1 MEPDAVATPA
11 KARRVRAP
19 KNLAAQYGEKTG
31 RVPRT
36 TEATARRARRD
47 AQARERLRQIMT
59 PDEEVLRRLSRAGAI
74 SSLLVSDDDA
84 SRATTRR
91 SQKPRRSRHWDWRC
105 GKCGAKERFS
115 TAAAL
120 CVRCGAIAVRPE

>member
-1 MEPDAVATPA
+1 MEPDAVATPTKA
-11 KARRVRAP
+11 KRMRAP
-19 KNLAAQYGEKTG
+19 KNLAAQYGENVSRAP
-31 RVPRT
+31 RV

-91 SQKPRRSRHWDWRC
+91 SQKPRRARHWDWRC